1 MKLLFDR
8 LSSTLER
15 GLDFRL
21 ERQNMLAA
29 NLANIDTPGYT
40 PVELKFDEA
49 LQSHLAGTDPPGM
62 RHTDSDHRGSNP
74 GIPEGDVE
82 FDYFSL
88 PDADGNSVDLD
99 HEMAKIAENQ
109 LLYRAT
115 TRMYSK
121 RIAMLKYAIGE
132 GQG

>member
-8 LSSTLER
+8 VSQPLEH

-29 NLANIDTPGYT
+29 NLANTDTPGYT
-40 PVELKFDEA
+40 PVDLKFDEA
-49 LQSHLAGTDPPGM
+49 LQRHLTGDDAPGL
-62 RHTDSDHRGSNP
+62 RHTHSVHRGSNV
-74 GIPEGDVE
+74 GVPEGEVE
-82 FDYFSL
+82 FDFFAL

-99 HEMAKIAENQ
+99 HEMSKVAENQ

-121 RIAMLKYAIGE
+121 RMAMLKYAIAE

>member
-8 LSSTLER
+8 LQSTLEH

-40 PVELKFDEA
+40 PVELNFDEA
-49 LQSHLAGTDPPGM
+49 LQSHLAGNDPPGM
-62 RHTDSDHRGSNP
+62 RHTDTNHRGANP
-74 GIPEGDVE
+74 GNPEGEVE
-82 FDYFSL
+82 YDYFSL

-99 HEMAKIAENQ
+99 HEMAKVAENQ

-121 RIAMLKYAIGE
+121 RMAMLKYAIAE